1 LTAEDVR
8 AVTFSKSPHG
18 KGRGYNPQSV
28 DSFLRRVEARL
39 DGRGSLSV
47 ADVRRTTFRRPSLF
61 MWGYD
66 ETEVNELVDRVADTI
81 TDLERRRT

>member
-1 LTAEDVR
+1 
-8 AVTFSKSPHG
+8 
-18 KGRGYNPQSV
+18 V
-28 DSFLRRVEARL
+28 DSLLRRVEARL

-66 ETEVNELVDRVADTI
+66 ETEVNDFVDRVADTI